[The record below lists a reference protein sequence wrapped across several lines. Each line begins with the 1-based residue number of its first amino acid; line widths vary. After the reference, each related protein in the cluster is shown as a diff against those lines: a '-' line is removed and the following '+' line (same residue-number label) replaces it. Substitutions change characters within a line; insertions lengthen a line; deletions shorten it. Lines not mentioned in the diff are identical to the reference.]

1 MTANLV
7 TGLSPMQEL
16 KTSTAANVN
25 PASGTDFSDVLKNS
39 TGKDSS
45 VNEPVKAPVKDKT
58 QGDKQ
63 DKDLKDVDESKA
75 DEAVKS
81 DKPEKVNKSDKTE
94 KDQNVEDKDVNAYK
108 DEEPISEE
116 AMEEIAEAV
125 ASMVTTI
132 AEVLEI
138 PVEDVTEAIE
148 NLGLKDIE
156 ILNPGTI
163 PNLVVELTDAA
174 DVTEIMTDEE
184 LFADVKQIMDT
195 VETTLADVADTLQIP
210 VEDLKSQI
218 GKEVA
223 WLKEQ
228 DTKTEDIPTEEI
240 DVKAPELKVTDEV
253 SKPVADQVTERK
265 PTERLSVENETDPQV
280 KADDHEEIA
289 PVSARHEEEKGQ
301 DTKNGED
308 HKSSDH
314 LSFTQ
319 TVTDTLKGMV
329 AERVQEGT
337 PTYSTTAEQIM
348 DQVRESLRMTMT
360 EDITEME
367 MNLHPASL
375 GNVRVQVAAKDG
387 VITAS
392 FTTQNEQV
400 KEVLEAQIIQLKDQM
415 NEQGIKIEAV
425 EVTVSAHAF
434 ERNLNEGGEERGGQS
449 EAEAKKKKVRG
460 INLTDADLSDLE
472 DLDEE
477 DKVTADMMARQG
489 NTVDYMA

>member
-7 TGLSPMQEL
+7 TGLSPVQEL
-16 KTSTAANVN
+16 KTNVSANVN
-25 PASGTDFSDVLKNS
+25 PASGTDFSNVLKNS
-39 TGKDSS
+39 TSKEENAPQPKD
-45 VNEPVKAPVKDKT
+45 N
-58 QGDKQ
+58 
-63 DKDLKDVDESKA
+63 
-75 DEAVKS
+75 AVKS
-81 DKPEKVNKSDKTE
+81 DKPEVKEASPVDKEAKSETKVKDDSDKPAKVKE
-94 KDQNVEDKDVNAYK
+94 ESKGPAEDSK
-108 DEEPISEE
+108 PISDE
-116 AMEEIAEAV
+116 AMEEITEV
-125 ASMVTTI
+125 AMTMVQTI

-138 PVEDVTEAIE
+138 PAEQVEEAISA
-148 NLGLKDIE
+148 LDIE
-156 ILNPGTI
+156 PAELLNSNTI
-163 PNLVVELTDAA
+163 PDLVVELTDAT
-174 DVTEIMTDEE
+174 DKTDIMTDEE
-184 LFADVKQIMDT
+184 LFADVKQLMTD
-195 VETTLADVADTLQIP
+195 ADKLMNEVADTLQIP

-218 GKEVA
+218 A
-223 WLKEQ
+223 
-228 DTKTEDIPTEEI
+228 D
-240 DVKAPELKVTDEV
+240 A
-253 SKPVADQVTERK
+253 VADKDVNEAVDTDRPVDMLADAELTRK
-265 PTERLSVENETDPQV
+265 PEQRQSMREEVMVDNKPEDNEET
-280 KADDHEEIA
+280 A
-289 PVSARHEEEKGQ
+289 PVSARHEEKGRQ
-301 DTKNGED
+301 ENGNENRGGE
-308 HKSSDH
+308 H
-314 LSFTQ
+314 LNFTQ

-329 AERVQEGT
+329 AEKVDAAY
-337 PTYSTTAEQIM
+337 PTYTTSTEQIM
-348 DQVRESLRMTMT
+348 EQVSESLRMTMN

-367 MNLHPASL
+367 MQLHPASL